1 MAVPELGSAVA
12 EHPGADEQW
21 QHRAGIVPLQRSTAA
36 RVALPTDLGAS
47 VSPNHEPL
55 CILRQALHHPAR
67 TTAQIEEYVCSLN
80 LLPSSLYPAAFTYS
94 SAAEPEELTHR
105 PHGLRRSLETHVG
118 WERLPM
124 KSIVIKEPKLL
135 AGSTCLYF

>member
-55 CILRQALHHPAR
+55 WQALHHPAR
-67 TTAQIEEYVCSLN
+67 TTAQIDRVCVFIKSL
-80 LLPSSLYPAAFTYS
+80 FGT
-94 SAAEPEELTHR
+94 R
-105 PHGLRRSLETHVG
+105 PGFR
-118 WERLPM
+118 
-124 KSIVIKEPKLL
+124 
-135 AGSTCLYF
+135 A